1 MIRNYRG
8 MEGMKTGYHR
18 RAGFN
23 LVSTAKRER
32 QRFISVV
39 IGATNSRWR
48 SKTTKHLLN
57 YGFNNYLKYELNKK
71 GDSVPFYSKIDGS
84 EVDDV
89 SLQVAE
95 SVSILL
101 SREERKRLK
110 ILPQIPS
117 QTGAPVDAE
126 QQLGRL
132 EFWLDGKILKQ
143 VNLQSDSAVPAQSI
157 LPGLT
162 GMLTKMSDIN

>member
-8 MEGMKTGYHR
+8 MEGMKTRYHR

-23 LVSTAKRER
+23 LVSTAKREG

-39 IGATNSRWR
+39 LGATNSRWR

-71 GDSVPFYSKIDGS
+71 GDSVPFSVKVDGGKV
-84 EVDDV
+84 EDV

-101 SREERKRLK
+101 SREERERLK

-117 QTGAPVDAE
+117 QTGAPVDAG

-132 EFWLDGKILKQ
+132 EYWIDGKMLKH
-143 VNLQSDSAVPAQSI
+143 VTLKSKSTVPAQSI
-157 LPGLT
+157 LSGLT
-162 GMLTKMSDIN
+162 GMFTIMSDIN